1 LLYVSLQ
8 ELTTDIRDD
17 ECTQLLKKYIPETIQ
32 GVTQKLH
39 VKENKTAHRLF
50 LKYLKRRCTILD
62 SVPKSQSG
70 KCKFIWKKSKKNS
83 DEKVYRE
90 EEKNWLPVF
99 ELMLQEVCEICQW
112 SVEQEGEGEDGRK
125 KWTPKLIKQV
135 DIIESVDS
143 IRSDSADTQYMIK

>member
-1 LLYVSLQ
+1 
-8 ELTTDIRDD
+8 
-17 ECTQLLKKYIPETIQ
+17 
-32 GVTQKLH
+32 
-39 VKENKTAHRLF
+39 
-50 LKYLKRRCTILD
+50 LD

-125 KWTPKLIKQV
+125 KWTPKLIKQIIYGERNGDPTFELLDV
-135 DIIESVDS
+135 DQDE
-143 IRSDSADTQYMIK
+143 YMKELVYVATFDRFCRYYNNVEVK